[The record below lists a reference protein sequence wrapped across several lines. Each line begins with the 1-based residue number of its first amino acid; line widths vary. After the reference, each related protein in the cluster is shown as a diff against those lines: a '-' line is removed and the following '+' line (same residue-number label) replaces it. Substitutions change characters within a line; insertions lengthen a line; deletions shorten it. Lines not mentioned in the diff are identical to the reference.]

1 VASIQ
6 RIGDPQN
13 RGEASD
19 HTALDGAKRLQIR
32 RIELEGL
39 IAMPASRL
47 CDDLDFVSV
56 EAEQLR
62 ILNQLV
68 RMAIVPE
75 MINRVDDIV
84 Q

>member
-1 VASIQ
+1 MS
-6 RIGDPQN
+6 
-13 RGEASD
+13 
-19 HTALDGAKRLQIR
+19 
-32 RIELEGL
+32 
-39 IAMPASRL
+39 ASRL

-68 RMAIVPE
+68 RMAIVPV

>member
-1 VASIQ
+1 MS
-6 RIGDPQN
+6 
-13 RGEASD
+13 
-19 HTALDGAKRLQIR
+19 
-32 RIELEGL
+32 
-39 IAMPASRL
+39 ASRL

-62 ILNQLV
+62 ILNQVV
-68 RMAIVPE
+68 RMAIVPV

>member
-1 VASIQ
+1 VASVQ
-6 RIGDPQN
+6 RVRDPQN

-19 HTALDGAKRLQIR
+19 HTALGGAKRLQIR
-32 RIELEGL
+32 RIELGGL
-39 IAMPASRL
+39 LAMPASRL

-62 ILNQLV
+62 ILNQVV
-68 RMAIVPE
+68 RMAIVPV
-75 MINRVDDIV
+75 MINRVADIV